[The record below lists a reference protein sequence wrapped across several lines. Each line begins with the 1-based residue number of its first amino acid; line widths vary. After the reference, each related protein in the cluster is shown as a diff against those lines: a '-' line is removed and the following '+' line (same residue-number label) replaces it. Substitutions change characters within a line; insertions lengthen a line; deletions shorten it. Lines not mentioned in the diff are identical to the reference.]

1 MTNNEKTE
9 RKAAGRSLNVRR
21 KGRGL
26 LQGLLAFVIV
36 ALGILVA
43 FMFIKLR
50 KPPERV
56 EQEVLPPLVKVQQ
69 LHVQDI
75 PMVIQGYGTVSPK
88 VEVEIVPEVTGKAVS
103 VNPEFK
109 AGGFIPAKQQIL
121 KIDPSDY
128 ELAVQQAQALVAD
141 AQVRLD
147 IEVAEAEVALREWQG
162 LHPNTEPASPLV
174 LREPQIRKVQ
184 AAMKSAKAQLAT
196 AELRLKRTSVSLPFD
211 ALIISERVD
220 LGQYMMAGQ
229 SLGVAYGTESV
240 EIEVPLEDEELAW
253 FDVYENFIAVNSN
266 AASSKRTPAY
276 VKAEFA
282 GAKHTWRGYMT
293 RTTGQV
299 DKTSRMVSVVV
310 EVPKPFDTSDGRPPL
325 LPGAFV
331 EVFIEGKTL
340 KNAVAVPRDV
350 LHDSN
355 RVWLVNDGRL
365 HIQPLDIVRADKDF
379 AYAISGVDDKAM
391 IILSSLDTV
400 VEGMKVRTQVE
411 NADVVDQL
419 GYDTEQG
426 NKQEAN

>member
-310 EVPKPFDTSDGRPPL
+310 EVPKPFDTSDGKPPL